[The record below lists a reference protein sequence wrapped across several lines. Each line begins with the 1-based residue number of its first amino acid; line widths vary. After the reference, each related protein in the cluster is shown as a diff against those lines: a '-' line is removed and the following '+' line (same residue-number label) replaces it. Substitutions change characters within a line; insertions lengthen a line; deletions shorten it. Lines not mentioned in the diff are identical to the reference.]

1 MATYYPGGSE
11 EISGVGLTVELCKCQ
26 KKKKVYMIYFDS
38 DVSSQGEKE
47 RSPSHSLN

>member
-26 KKKKVYMIYFDS
+26 KKKCIWFILIQMFQAK
-38 DVSSQGEKE
+38 EKKRE
-47 RSPSHSLN
+47 VPLIP